1 MSTPSISLPSSLKMA
16 RSPIFVTAKNNAVA
30 GDTLE
35 SMTNNL
41 RIYAGDFTTT
51 GTNNYTLSKDY
62 SINNVIN
69 FEVSNLIRSEFSHN
83 FGVYNASFYEQS
95 PLNEVLWVW
104 PFGEWYYNN
113 AGGGIV
119 AANWNQPEE
128 EAPEQFITTQGWAD
142 KFNPTNPAVTTPVLA
157 LSRDRQVLSSNFES
171 LAIYNSAANDLW
183 YITITWNTGESDT
196 FYNTDGIASSP
207 QDPVSGDTQDLVIYA
222 GVGPANLDANI
233 GLDASIQPINHS
245 EGDYYDVILKNTGD
259 DVIASVRYT
268 LVCEPKYTPYQVSF
282 INRYGVADFITF
294 FKVSTEQAN
303 FTNDQYKRSIYQDG
317 FTAPSLQVGQYQ
329 DFNVNSRNS
338 ITMNTGWVDENY
350 ADVVEDILMSE
361 SVAILLNGSW
371 MAANPQRG
379 SVDYQKEVNQKMINY
394 TLTFDIAFNERP
406 LLR

>member
-69 FEVSNLIRSEFSHN
+69 FEVSNLIRSEFSHD
-83 FGVYNASFYEQS
+83 FSVYDASFYEQS

-171 LAIYNSAANDLW
+171 LAIYNSEANDLG
-183 YITITWNTGESDT
+183 YITITWNNGDTDT
-196 FYNTDGIASSP
+196 FYDIDGIDSTP
-207 QDPVSGDTQDLVIYA
+207 PDPISGDTQDLVIYA
-222 GVGPANLDANI
+222 GIGPANLDANI
-233 GLDASIQPINHS
+233 GLDAAIQPTNHS
-245 EGDYYDVILKNTGD
+245 EGDYYDVILYNTGSD
-259 DVIASVRYT
+259 EIARVRYT
-268 LVCEPKYTPYQVSF
+268 LICEPKYIPYQVSF

-379 SVDYQKEVNQKMINY
+379 SVDYQKEVNKKMINY
-394 TLTFDIAFNERP
+394 TLSFDVAFNERT
-406 LLR
+406 LIR

>member
-171 LAIYNSAANDLW
+171 LAIYNSAANDLGF
-183 YITITWNTGESDT
+183 ITITWNNGDSD
-196 FYNTDGIASSP
+196 FLYDTDGIDSTP
-207 QDPVSGDTQDLVIYA
+207 PDPSSGDTQDLVIYA
-222 GVGPANLDANI
+222 GIGPANLDANV

-245 EGDYYDVILKNTGD
+245 EGDYYDVILKNTGG

-294 FKVSTEQAN
+294 FKRSDESGA
-303 FTNDQYKRSIYQDG
+303 FTNDQYKKSIYQDG
-317 FTAPSLQVGQYQ
+317 FTSASLQNGQYQ
-329 DFNVNSRNS
+329 SFNINSRNS
-338 ITMNTGWVDENY
+338 IRLNTGWVDEDY
-350 ADVVEDILMSE
+350 ADVIEDILMSE
-361 SVAILLNGSW
+361 QVAIFLDGEW
-371 MAANPQRG
+371 VAANAQRK
-379 SVDYQKEVNQKMINY
+379 SVDYQKEVNQKVITYEM
-394 TLTFDIAFNERP
+394 TFDIAFNERT
-406 LLR
+406 LIR